1 MKTMADQTV
10 KNIRLGSF
18 VVAGVAFT
26 VLMLYMI
33 GSSRN
38 LFSSNFEISATFNNV
53 NGLLPGNNVRL
64 SGIDVGT
71 VKRIVVT
78 SDSTVQVF
86 MIINKKMRKFI
97 RKNSIASV
105 GTDGL
110 MGSKLVNIN
119 SVIGS
124 SSYVSS
130 GDTLKSLRPI
140 ESDEMLRTLNTTNL
154 NLARITTDMRMI
166 TNKLNRSESL
176 WSILQDSV
184 VAEDLKSAIRHLE
197 SATEGTDNA
206 AVEINQLLT
215 EARAG
220 KGIVGTLLSDT
231 AVSQEF
237 RSTLSDVRT
246 AGRKIQLAAEGLQQ
260 MTDRFKQGKGT
271 IDLLLVDTSFR
282 NEISKS
288 MQNIRSA
295 SEKLDEDM
303 DALRESFLFRRYFKK
318 TEKEKREI
326 NP

>member
-1 MKTMADQTV
+1 VPMADQTI
-10 KNIRLGSF
+10 KNIRLGGF
-18 VVAGVAFT
+18 VIAGIAFT
-26 VLMLYMI
+26 VLLLYMI

-53 NGLLPGNNVRL
+53 NGLMPGNNVRL

-78 SDSTVQVF
+78 SDSTVHVF

-97 RKNSIASV
+97 RQNSIASV

-119 SVIGS
+119 STQGPAPF
-124 SSYVSS
+124 VSS

-184 VAEDLKSAIRHLE
+184 VAEDLKSAIHNLK
-197 SATEGTDNA
+197 SATVKTDQA
-206 AVEINQLLT
+206 ALEVNELLIQ
-215 EARAG
+215 ARTG
-220 KGIVGTLLSDT
+220 KGIIGTLVSDT
-231 AVSQEF
+231 TLSIDLTE
-237 RSTLSDVRT
+237 TLSDVRS
-246 AGRKIQLAAEGLQQ
+246 AGRRLQLAAEGIHQ
-260 MTDRFKQGKGT
+260 MSERFKQGKGT
-271 IDLLLVDTSFR
+271 IDLLLIDTSFR
-282 NEISKS
+282 NEVSES
-288 MQNIRSA
+288 MHNIRSV

-303 DALRESFLFRRYFKK
+303 DALRESFLLRRYFKK
-318 TEKEKREI
+318 TGKDKKE
-326 NP
+326 

>member
-1 MKTMADQTV
+1 MIDQTL
-10 KNIRLGSF
+10 KNIRLGGF
-18 VVAGVAFT
+18 VVAGIAFT

-119 SVIGS
+119 STAGPS
-124 SSYVSS
+124 EFVST
-130 GDTLKSLRPI
+130 GDTLTSLRPI
-140 ESDEMLRTLNTTNL
+140 ESDEMLRTLNTTNV

-166 TNKLNRSESL
+166 THKLNSSESL

-184 VAEDLKSAIRHLE
+184 VAEDLKSAIHYLE
-197 SATEGTDNA
+197 SAANGADQA
-206 AVEINQLLT
+206 SGEINLLLRQ
-215 EARAG
+215 AGSG

-231 AVSQEF
+231 IVSTEF
-237 RSTLSDVRT
+237 KSTLIDIRA
-246 AGRKIQLAAEGLQQ
+246 AGTKLQFAAEGLYQ

-282 NEISKS
+282 NEVSRS

-303 DALRESFLFRRYFKK
+303 DALRESFLLRRYFKK
-318 TEKEKREI
+318 SEKEKKE
-326 NP
+326 